1 MVLDQWIDLTNW
13 AARWVCFDLSVVTLK
28 SFVCSEHLHSW
39 RFCLNLYHW
48 LILISIARWTARCY
62 FLKVKLIFHIMSIVK
77 HLKWWVGRIWF
88 TGVPHLSS
96 FLAANP
102 TTAIFGLFT
111 WTWEIFA
118 LIGDPLSVPLT
129 RIMCNTVFSKSQIL
143 RMAGILCTV
152 DFFNATSWN
161 PNEYVC
167 IQ

>member
-88 TGVPHLSS
+88 TGGPPLKQFSCCQSHYRNFWLIYVDVGDFCVNRGPPFSPTYVQHGFFQVPNS
-96 FLAANP
+96 AY
-102 TTAIFGLFT
+102 G
-111 WTWEIFA
+111 
-118 LIGDPLSVPLT
+118 GDPLYCWFL
-129 RIMCNTVFSKSQIL
+129 
-143 RMAGILCTV
+143 
-152 DFFNATSWN
+152 
-161 PNEYVC
+161 
-167 IQ
+167 